1 MTERCC
7 TSQGEDT
14 HIPRDGADGR
24 WGTGALGQA
33 GACSLKGWLTAV
45 LQKCQSYVANA
56 SSTLRKKKKKSNS
69 RFQCDTYQFS
79 NAVTK
84 LTHQTRCVTPLGER
98 PH

>member
-14 HIPRDGADGR
+14 HTPRDGADGR

-56 SSTLRKKKKKSNS
+56 SSTLRKKKKNQTLDFSVIPTN
-69 RFQCDTYQFS
+69 FQM
-79 NAVTK
+79 
-84 LTHQTRCVTPLGER
+84 L
-98 PH
+98 